1 MTKWQQLKLGEIA
14 TFVNGY
20 AFKPSDWNDTGI
32 PIIRIQ
38 NLTNDNASRNYYN
51 GQLDEKYRVV
61 RGDILISWSATIGV
75 FEWTREDSYL
85 NQHIFKVVFNKLK
98 VNKSFFKYLIKQKI
112 NEMLAKVHG
121 STMKH
126 ITKSNFDNIPI
137 LLPDIKEQ
145 DRIARI
151 LDKAEEIRTKKKLAN
166 EKLDEFLKSTFIDMF
181 GDPMSNNI
189 NIKKEKLGKYLVYVQ
204 NGISRRRKIPQN
216 IGNLVFRIK
225 EIRENYIDY
234 SDINRIPLNEKEKD
248 KYKINNNELLFIRVN
263 GNKDYV
269 GRNAV
274 FRGYIEDAY
283 FNDHIMRV
291 KIEERYMNPIYLS
304 RFLNMSFGKEEIR
317 KYIKTSA
324 GQYTINQQGLSSVE
338 LTIPPIEQ
346 QNQFAQ
352 IVQKVE
358 AQKEKNQKVIEQMD
372 NLFNSL
378 MQQAFN
384 SK

>member
-38 NLTNDNASRNYYN
+38 NLTNDNSSRNYYN

-61 RGDILISWSATIGV
+61 SGDILISWSATIGV

-137 LLPDIKEQ
+137 LLPDINEQ

-166 EKLDEFLKSTFIDMF
+166 KKLDEFIDATFYYRF
-181 GDPMSNNI
+181 GNPEANEHSWDI
-189 NIKKEKLGKYLVYVQ
+189 VKLENVC
-204 NGISRRRKIPQN
+204 NKITDGVHSKPAYTN
-216 IGNLVFRIK
+216 IGIPFISVK
-225 EIRENYIDY
+225 
-234 SDINRIPLNEKEKD
+234 DITTKK
-248 KYKINNNELLFIRVN
+248 LLF
-263 GNKDYV
+263 
-269 GRNAV
+269 
-274 FRGYIEDAY
+274 EDCK
-283 FNDHIMRV
+283 FISEDDH
-291 KIEERYMNPIYLS
+291 Y
-304 RFLNMSFGKEEIR
+304 
-317 KYIKTSA
+317 KYIKRCNPEYNDIL
-324 GQYTINQQGLSSVE
+324 YTKVGATYGRAAIVDTTKPFSLYVSVALLKPKKELINPLFLKAVLNTKYVKTQADKRIKGIGVPDLHLIE
-338 LTIPPIEQ
+338 IKNFAIPLPPFEQ
-346 QNQFAQ
+346 QKQFAQ
-352 IVQKVE
+352 IVHKVE

-384 SK
+384 SSL

>member
-137 LLPDIKEQ
+137 LLPDINEQ

-166 EKLDEFLKSTFIDMF
+166 KKLDEFIDATFYDRF
-181 GDPMSNNI
+181 GNPEANEHSWDI
-189 NIKKEKLGKYLVYVQ
+189 VKLENVC
-204 NGISRRRKIPQN
+204 NKITDGVHSKPAYTN
-216 IGNLVFRIK
+216 IGIPFISVK
-225 EIRENYIDY
+225 
-234 SDINRIPLNEKEKD
+234 DITTKK
-248 KYKINNNELLFIRVN
+248 LLF
-263 GNKDYV
+263 
-269 GRNAV
+269 
-274 FRGYIEDAY
+274 EDCK
-283 FNDHIMRV
+283 FISEDDH
-291 KIEERYMNPIYLS
+291 Y
-304 RFLNMSFGKEEIR
+304 
-317 KYIKTSA
+317 KYIKRCNPEYNDIL
-324 GQYTINQQGLSSVE
+324 YTKVGATYGRAAIVDTTKPFSLYVSVALLKPKKELINPLFLKAVLNTKYVKTQADKRIKGIGVPDLHLIE
-338 LTIPPIEQ
+338 IKNFAIPLPPFEQ

-358 AQKEKNQKVIEQMD
+358 TQKEKNQKVIEQMD

-384 SK
+384 SGL

>member
-166 EKLDEFLKSTFIDMF
+166 KKLDEFLKSTFIDMF
-181 GDPMSNNI
+181 GDPVLNTKNYIQKKVIDVCDCMVPARDKPKSFSGDIPWITIEDLVVNGFTQKSRKDIGLTIAEIEEVKRKCIPAGSVIMSC
-189 NIKKEKLGKYLVYVQ
+189 V
-204 NGISRRRKIPQN
+204 
-216 IGNLVFRIK
+216 GNLGICS
-225 EIRENYIDY
+225 I
-234 SDINRIPLNEKEKD
+234 
-248 KYKINNNELLFIRVN
+248 
-263 GNKDYV
+263 
-269 GRNAV
+269 A
-274 FRGYIEDAY
+274 
-283 FNDHIMRV
+283 
-291 KIEERYMNPIYLS
+291 
-304 RFLNMSFGKEEIR
+304 GKPMV
-317 KYIKTSA
+317 
-324 GQYTINQQGLSSVE
+324 INQQLHSFQCMGQINNIFLMYYLGFRQDYMNKHASNTTVLYMNKTVCNSIPVI
-338 LTIPPIEQ
+338 IPPIEQ